1 MQKIKVQRNNENSY
15 ILTELLSAK
24 SLEALNRVFDTHY
37 KRPGELKNRDKT
49 TNFFKKLMKQRTGVK

>member
-24 SLEALNRVFDTHY
+24 SLEALNRVFNTHY
-37 KRPGELKNRDKT
+37 SRPKELIKRDKT
-49 TNFFKKLMKQRTGVK
+49 FNFFKKLMKQKTGVR